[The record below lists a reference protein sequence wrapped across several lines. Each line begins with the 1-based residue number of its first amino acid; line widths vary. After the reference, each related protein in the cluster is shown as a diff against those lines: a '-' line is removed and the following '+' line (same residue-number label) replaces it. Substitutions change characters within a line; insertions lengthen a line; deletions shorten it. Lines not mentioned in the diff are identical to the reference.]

1 MEKMQ
6 SETCAD
12 ASTCRLPAY
21 EMAIATTRTV
31 EERER
36 EVEASRQNNQHN
48 PLQHG

>member
-6 SETCAD
+6 SETYAD

-31 EERER
+31 ERER